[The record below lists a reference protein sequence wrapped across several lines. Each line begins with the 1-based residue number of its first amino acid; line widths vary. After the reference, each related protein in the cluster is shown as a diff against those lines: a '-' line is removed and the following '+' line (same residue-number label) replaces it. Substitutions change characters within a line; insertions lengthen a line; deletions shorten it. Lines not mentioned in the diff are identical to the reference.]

1 MGTGSREGTEEQG
14 RAVGSSPTRGRAEG
28 SVGGKGHNG
37 LCLLGHPD
45 LQSWKRNRASL
56 RLDFMVAQPAKNL
69 PLVLSA
75 PAAVQKRLEL
85 SVLG

>member
-1 MGTGSREGTEEQG
+1 M
-14 RAVGSSPTRGRAEG
+14 
-28 SVGGKGHNG
+28 GGKGHNR

-45 LQSWKRNRASL
+45 LQSWKQNRASL
-56 RLDFMVAQPAKNL
+56 RLVFMLAQPAKNL

-85 SVLG
+85 SVLGRGSSSCLPGGGEQAFG